1 MMNNLDLYEY
11 AEENNIAIECVDLP
25 INKALSIQ
33 IEQADYI
40 GIDKNVAAD
49 SAEERT
55 LLAHELGHCATGAF
69 YDTNAPKISRSRQ
82 ERRAIKWALLRY
94 VPKSELLR
102 LIREKYHNDEI
113 ADIFGVT
120 EEFLSKAYTYY
131 FEYGIAG

>member
-1 MMNNLDLYEY
+1 MNNLDLYEY
-11 AEENNIAIECVDLP
+11 AEENNIAIEHVDLP
-25 INKALSIQ
+25 INKALSVQ
-33 IEQADYI
+33 IEQAEYI
-40 GIDKNVAAD
+40 GMDKNVSAD

-69 YDTNAPKISRSRQ
+69 YDEDTPKIIRSRQ
-82 ERRAIKWALLRY
+82 EHRAIKWALLRC

-120 EEFLSKAYTYY
+120 EEFLSEAYTYY